1 MKDLNLKLKEYNH
14 FKNDLKIS
22 IRVYLWYIPEL
33 KKYFVSIYYT
43 KDFLLNKGF
52 ELIK

>member
-14 FKNDLKIS
+14 FKNNLKNGTN
-22 IRVYLWYIPEL
+22 VYLWYIPEQ
-33 KKYFVSIYYT
+33 KKYFVSIYWN
-43 KDFLLNKGF
+43 KDFVLNKGF